1 LFDIVVSKSIGGP
14 GRMSTDINRPLRVK
28 SIGLEGVVSSD
39 TKLSHVDGLAGRLV
53 IGGYDLEELAGR
65 ISFEEACHLLWAGHL
80 PNRAEYDSITREMIE
95 ARSLLP
101 ATVEVLRSA
110 AKATVPAMD
119 AVRMGISTLSLDD
132 PTPNDNSR
140 PANLKR
146 AISITSRMSSIVA
159 TFVRL
164 RDGKGVIPPLSD
176 LSHGANYLYMLT
188 GNVPSDEIARALET
202 YIVTVIDHGMNAS
215 TFTARVIAS
224 TDSDMFSAVT
234 GAVGALKG
242 PLHGGAPGPV
252 LDMLKDIKTPDNAY
266 SWLHNH
272 VKSGGRL
279 MGFGHRIYK
288 VRDPRADVL
297 SAAADRLADRTGDRE
312 LYNFARHVEKVALQV
327 LEEDKP
333 GRNLKTNVEFYTAL
347 VLHMVGLSSD
357 LFSPT
362 FAVGRVG
369 GWTAHVLEQQSDN
382 RLIRPSSDY
391 VGPLDLKWKPID
403 QR

>member
-1 LFDIVVSKSIGGP
+1 
-14 GRMSTDINRPLRVK
+14 MSTDINRPLRVK

-39 TKLSHVDGLAGRLV
+39 TRLSHVDGLAGRL
-53 IGGYDLEELAGR
+53 IIAGYDLEEIAGR
-65 ISFEEACHLLWAGHL
+65 ISFEEACHLLWFGRL
-80 PNRAEYDSITREMIE
+80 PNRDELEATR
-95 ARSLLP
+95 RSMNELRP
-101 ATVEVLRSA
+101 IPGPTVDILRAA
-110 AKATVPAMD
+110 AKVNAPAMD
-119 AVRMGISTLSLDD
+119 AVRMGVSTLSLDD
-132 PTPNDNSR
+132 PDPGNNSR
-140 PANLKR
+140 DINLKR
-146 AISITSRMSSIVA
+146 ALTITARAASIVA
-159 TFVRL
+159 TYARL
-164 RDGKGVIPPLSD
+164 RSGKTVIPPRFD
-176 LSHGANYLYMLT
+176 LPHGANYLYMLT
-188 GNVPSDEIARALET
+188 GTVPNEEIARALET

-224 TDSDMFSAVT
+224 TDSDMYSAVT

-252 LDMLKDIKTPDNAY
+252 LDMLQDIKKPENSYD
-266 SWLHNH
+266 WLHNH
-272 VKSGGRL
+272 VKNGGRL

-297 SAAADRLADRTGDRE
+297 SAAADRLADGTGDRE

-369 GWTAHVLEQQSDN
+369 GWTAHVLEQLGDN

-391 VGPLDLKWKPID
+391 IGPVDLKWKPVE

>member
-1 LFDIVVSKSIGGP
+1 
-14 GRMSTDINRPLRVK
+14 MSTDINRPLRVK

-39 TKLSHVDGLAGRLV
+39 TRLSHVDGLAGRL
-53 IGGYDLEELAGR
+53 IIAGYDLEEIAGR
-65 ISFEEACHLLWAGHL
+65 ISFEEACHLLWFGRL
-80 PNRAEYDSITREMIE
+80 PNRDELDATRRTMNELRPI
-95 ARSLLP
+95 P
-101 ATVEVLRSA
+101 GPTVDILRAA
-110 AKATVPAMD
+110 AKVNAPAMD
-119 AVRMGISTLSLDD
+119 AVRMGVSTLSLDD
-132 PTPNDNSR
+132 PDPGNNSR
-140 PANLKR
+140 DINLKR
-146 AISITSRMSSIVA
+146 ALTITARAASIVA
-159 TFVRL
+159 TYARL
-164 RDGKGVIPPLSD
+164 RSGKTVIPPRSD
-176 LSHGANYLYMLT
+176 LPHGANYLYMLT
-188 GNVPSDEIARALET
+188 GTVPNEEIARALET

-224 TDSDMFSAVT
+224 TDSDMYSAVT

-252 LDMLKDIKTPDNAY
+252 LDMLQDIKKPENSYD
-266 SWLHNH
+266 WLHNH

-297 SAAADRLADRTGDRE
+297 SAAADRLADGTGDRE

-369 GWTAHVLEQQSDN
+369 GWTAHVLEQLGDN

-391 VGPLDLKWKPID
+391 IGPVDLKWKPVE

>member
-1 LFDIVVSKSIGGP
+1 
-14 GRMSTDINRPLRVK
+14 MSTDINRPLRVK

-39 TKLSHVDGLAGRLV
+39 TRLSHVDGLAGRL
-53 IGGYDLEELAGR
+53 IIAGYDLEEIAGR
-65 ISFEEACHLLWAGHL
+65 ISFEEACHLLWFGRL
-80 PNRAEYDSITREMIE
+80 PNRDELDATRRTMNELRPI
-95 ARSLLP
+95 P
-101 ATVEVLRSA
+101 GPTVDILRAA
-110 AKATVPAMD
+110 AKVNAPAMD
-119 AVRMGISTLSLDD
+119 AVRMGVSTLSLDD
-132 PTPNDNSR
+132 PDPGNNSR
-140 PANLKR
+140 DINLKR
-146 AISITSRMSSIVA
+146 ALTITARAASIVA
-159 TFVRL
+159 TYARL
-164 RDGKGVIPPLSD
+164 RSGKTVIPPRFD
-176 LSHGANYLYMLT
+176 LPHGANYLYMLT
-188 GNVPSDEIARALET
+188 GTVPNEEIARALET

-224 TDSDMFSAVT
+224 TDSDMYSAVT

-252 LDMLKDIKTPDNAY
+252 LDMLQDIKKPENSYD
-266 SWLHNH
+266 WLHNH

-297 SAAADRLADRTGDRE
+297 SAAADRLADGTGDRE

-369 GWTAHVLEQQSDN
+369 GWTAHVLEQLGDN

-391 VGPLDLKWKPID
+391 IGPVDLKWKPVE

>member
-1 LFDIVVSKSIGGP
+1 
-14 GRMSTDINRPLRVK
+14 MSTDINRPLRVK

-39 TKLSHVDGLAGRLV
+39 TRLSHVDGLAGRL
-53 IGGYDLEELAGR
+53 IIAGYDLEEIAGR
-65 ISFEEACHLLWAGHL
+65 ISFEEACHLLWFGRL
-80 PNRAEYDSITREMIE
+80 PNRDELDATRRTMNELRPI
-95 ARSLLP
+95 P
-101 ATVEVLRSA
+101 GPTVDILRAA
-110 AKATVPAMD
+110 AKVNAPAMD
-119 AVRMGISTLSLDD
+119 AVRMGVSTLSLDD
-132 PTPNDNSR
+132 PDPGNNSR
-140 PANLKR
+140 DINLKR
-146 AISITSRMSSIVA
+146 ALTITARAASIVA
-159 TFVRL
+159 TYARL
-164 RDGKGVIPPLSD
+164 RSGKTVIPPRFD
-176 LSHGANYLYMLT
+176 LPHGANYLYMLT
-188 GNVPSDEIARALET
+188 GTVPNEEIARALET

-224 TDSDMFSAVT
+224 TDSDMYSAVT

-252 LDMLKDIKTPDNAY
+252 LDMLQDIKKPENSYD
-266 SWLHNH
+266 WLHNH

-297 SAAADRLADRTGDRE
+297 SAAADRLADGTGDRE

-369 GWTAHVLEQQSDN
+369 GWTAHVLEQLGDN

-391 VGPLDLKWKPID
+391 VGPVDLKWKPVE

>member
-1 LFDIVVSKSIGGP
+1 
-14 GRMSTDINRPLRVK
+14 
-28 SIGLEGVVSSD
+28 
-39 TKLSHVDGLAGRLV
+39 
-53 IGGYDLEELAGR
+53 
-65 ISFEEACHLLWAGHL
+65 
-80 PNRAEYDSITREMIE
+80 
-95 ARSLLP
+95 
-101 ATVEVLRSA
+101 
-110 AKATVPAMD
+110 MD
-119 AVRMGISTLSLDD
+119 AVRMGVSTLSLDD
-132 PTPNDNSR
+132 PDPGNNSR
-140 PANLKR
+140 DINLKR
-146 AISITSRMSSIVA
+146 ALTITARAASIVA
-159 TFVRL
+159 TYARL
-164 RDGKGVIPPLSD
+164 RSGKTVIPPRFD
-176 LSHGANYLYMLT
+176 LPHGANYLYMLT
-188 GNVPSDEIARALET
+188 GTVPNEEIARALET

-224 TDSDMFSAVT
+224 TDSDMYSAVT

-252 LDMLKDIKTPDNAY
+252 LDMLQDIKKPENSYD
-266 SWLHNH
+266 WLHNH

-297 SAAADRLADRTGDRE
+297 SAAADRLADGTGDRE

-369 GWTAHVLEQQSDN
+369 GWTAHVLEQLGDN

-391 VGPLDLKWKPID
+391 IGPVDLKWKPVE

>member
-1 LFDIVVSKSIGGP
+1 
-14 GRMSTDINRPLRVK
+14 MSTDINRPLRVK

-39 TKLSHVDGLAGRLV
+39 TRLSHVDGLAGRL
-53 IGGYDLEELAGR
+53 IIAGYDLEEIAGR
-65 ISFEEACHLLWAGHL
+65 ISFEEACHLLWFGRL
-80 PNRAEYDSITREMIE
+80 PNRDELDATRRTMNELRPI
-95 ARSLLP
+95 P
-101 ATVEVLRSA
+101 GPTVDILRAA
-110 AKATVPAMD
+110 AKVNAPAMD
-119 AVRMGISTLSLDD
+119 AVRMGVSTLSLDD
-132 PTPNDNSR
+132 PDPGNNSR
-140 PANLKR
+140 DINLKR
-146 AISITSRMSSIVA
+146 ALTITARAASIVA
-159 TFVRL
+159 TYARL
-164 RDGKGVIPPLSD
+164 RSGNTVIPPRID
-176 LSHGANYLYMLT
+176 LPHGANYLYMLT
-188 GNVPSDEIARALET
+188 GTVPNEEIARALET

-224 TDSDMFSAVT
+224 TDSDMYSAVT

-252 LDMLKDIKTPDNAY
+252 LDMLQDIKKPENSYD
-266 SWLHNH
+266 WLHNH

-297 SAAADRLADRTGDRE
+297 SAAADRLADGTGDRE

-369 GWTAHVLEQQSDN
+369 GWTAHVLEQLGDN

-391 VGPLDLKWKPID
+391 IGPVDLKWKPVE

>member
-1 LFDIVVSKSIGGP
+1 
-14 GRMSTDINRPLRVK
+14 MSTDINRPLRVK

-39 TKLSHVDGLAGRLV
+39 TRLSHVDGLAGRL
-53 IGGYDLEELAGR
+53 IIAGYDLEEIAGR
-65 ISFEEACHLLWAGHL
+65 ISFEEACHLLWFGRL
-80 PNRAEYDSITREMIE
+80 PNLDELEATRRTMNELRPIPGPTVDILRA
-95 ARSLLP
+95 
-101 ATVEVLRSA
+101 A
-110 AKATVPAMD
+110 AKVNAPAMD
-119 AVRMGISTLSLDD
+119 AVRMGVSTLSLDD
-132 PTPNDNSR
+132 PDPGNNSR
-140 PANLKR
+140 DVNLKR
-146 AISITSRMSSIVA
+146 ALTITARAASIVA
-159 TFVRL
+159 TYARL
-164 RDGKGVIPPLSD
+164 RSGKTVIPPRFD
-176 LSHGANYLYMLT
+176 LPHGANYLYMLT
-188 GNVPSDEIARALET
+188 GTVPNEEIARALET

-224 TDSDMFSAVT
+224 TDSDMYSAVT

-252 LDMLKDIKTPDNAY
+252 LDMLQDIKKPENSYD
-266 SWLHNH
+266 WLHNH

-297 SAAADRLADRTGDRE
+297 SAAADRLADGTGDRE

-369 GWTAHVLEQQSDN
+369 GWTAHVLEQLGDN

-391 VGPLDLKWKPID
+391 IGPVDLKWKPVE

>member
-1 LFDIVVSKSIGGP
+1 
-14 GRMSTDINRPLRVK
+14 MSTDINRPLRVK

-39 TKLSHVDGLAGRLV
+39 TRLSHVDGLAGRL
-53 IGGYDLEELAGR
+53 IIAGYDLEEIAGR
-65 ISFEEACHLLWAGHL
+65 ISFEEACHLLWFGRL
-80 PNRAEYDSITREMIE
+80 PNRDELDA
-95 ARSLLP
+95 ARRTMNELRP
-101 ATVEVLRSA
+101 IPGPTVDILRAA
-110 AKATVPAMD
+110 AKVNAPAMD
-119 AVRMGISTLSLDD
+119 AVRMGVSTLSLDD
-132 PTPNDNSR
+132 PDPGNNSR
-140 PANLKR
+140 DINLKR
-146 AISITSRMSSIVA
+146 ALTITARAASIVA
-159 TFVRL
+159 TYARL
-164 RDGKGVIPPLSD
+164 RSGKTVIPPRFD
-176 LSHGANYLYMLT
+176 LPHGANYLYMLT
-188 GNVPSDEIARALET
+188 GTVPNEEIARALET

-224 TDSDMFSAVT
+224 TDSDMYSAVT

-252 LDMLKDIKTPDNAY
+252 LDMLQDIKKPENSYD
-266 SWLHNH
+266 WLHNH

-297 SAAADRLADRTGDRE
+297 SAAADRLADGTGDRE

-369 GWTAHVLEQQSDN
+369 GWTAHVLEQLGDN

-391 VGPLDLKWKPID
+391 VGPVDLKWKPVE